1 VSLRPAAPLAL
12 LVASATGCATWS
24 NEQLAVAYHA
34 ANAADAG
41 MTLARDRA
49 GMYEG
54 NPIAGSDPSDARVVG
69 LALLISGA
77 YELVCHHAGDEEKT
91 CRVAF
96 LWVKLA
102 TDAWNAGQLAKGC
115 E

>member
-1 VSLRPAAPLAL
+1 MRLATVVFLAL
-12 LVASATGCATWS
+12 ALTGCATWS
-24 NEQLAVAYHA
+24 NAELRTAYHV

-41 MTLARDRA
+41 MTLARDPA
-49 GMYEG
+49 CMSEG
-54 NPIAGSDPSDARVVG
+54 NPFLGGDPSNATV
-69 LALLISGA
+69 ALFAVAQSAL
-77 YELVCHHAGDEEKT
+77 YELICSNADEQEKT

-102 TDAWNAGQLAKGC
+102 TDAWNISTLARGC